1 MNRQDAFDRVIDSL
15 NRAMLDEALWLPTSA
30 LIDEALGSKGNHLVF
45 SNQSWNEDIDVFFMR
60 FCYRGEHHTALERE
74 YFQTYYPVDDHLPG
88 LRRLPDGEIAHVRDT
103 FRGQDLAKSVM
114 YNEGMPRYGFQNGLN
129 VRMDGPL
136 ESRIIFGVADPIDAS
151 DWSSE
156 QLDFVKRLLPHIR
169 QFVRV
174 RLALIESGVLA
185 TTLGRLLEHAG
196 TGVIH
201 LDRRG
206 RIVAAN
212 DWARALL
219 LRYDGLSDQ
228 GGMLQAVTPEDDS
241 RLQELLAGALPRFGA
256 RGESG
261 SMMVRGPSL
270 WSKTVLHV
278 MPVAR
283 SEADFGSPGVGAVV
297 LIVEPAVDRWGIE
310 PDRVGI
316 LLGLTPA
323 ESKVAVALAQGKT
336 IRDIMVATGRSE
348 STIRWH
354 LKHIYAKHGLSRQA
368 ELVQLVMLVAGSP
381 GALR

>member
-45 SNQSWNEDIDVFFMR
+45 SNLSWNEDIDVFFMR
-60 FCYRGEHHTALERE
+60 FCYRGEHHTELERE
-74 YFQTYYPVDDHLPG
+74 YFQTYYPIDDHLPG
-88 LRRLPDGEIAHVRDT
+88 LRRLPDGQVAHVAET
-103 FRGQDLAKSVM
+103 FRGRDLAKSVM
-114 YNEGMPRYGFQNGLN
+114 YNEAMPRYGFQNGLN
-129 VRMDGPL
+129 VRMDGPF
-136 ESRIIFGVADPIDAS
+136 ESRIIFGVADPTDAS
-151 DWSSE
+151 DWASG
-156 QLDFVKRLLPHIR
+156 QLDFVKGLLPHIR

-174 RLALIESGVLA
+174 RLALIESGALA
-185 TTLGRLLEHAG
+185 TTFGQLLENAR

-206 RIVAAN
+206 RIMVAN
-212 DWARALL
+212 DCAQAR
-219 LRYDGLSDQ
+219 LRRHDGLSDQ
-228 GGMLQAVTPEDDS
+228 GGMLQAVTREDDS
-241 RLQELLAGALPRFGA
+241 RLQNLLAGALPRFGA

-261 SMMVRGPSL
+261 SMMLGGLSPRPR
-270 WSKTVLHV
+270 TVLHV

-283 SEADFGSPGVGAVV
+283 HEADFGSPGVGAVV
-297 LIVEPAVDRWGIE
+297 LIVEPAAYRSGIDAE
-310 PDRVGI
+310 RVGI

-323 ESKVAVALAQGKT
+323 ESEVAVSLARGKT

-354 LKHIYAKHGLSRQA
+354 IKHIYAKHGLSRQA
-368 ELVQLVMLVAGSP
+368 ELVQLVTLVAGGP